1 MACFRCKEGVTAKNQ
16 FCCKKCKAEIQK
28 NRRMRS
34 KLTRQEEPEP
44 IEVIPEP
51 EEDLSPKCKCGKDG
65 LYLLDHPGDV
75 DGVPI
80 VCVSCLVS
88 YQPS

>member
-28 NRRMRS
+28 NRRRRF
-34 KLTRQEEPEP
+34 KLESQL
-44 IEVIPEP
+44 
-51 EEDLSPKCKCGKDG
+51 EDEAPKCKCGKDG
-65 LYLLDHPGDV
+65 LYLLDRPGDV